1 MLFQGLAEKLQN
13 TFQKLRG
20 RGKLSEADITAA
32 LREVR
37 LALLEADVS
46 LTVTREFVNRIKER
60 ALGQEVMQSLTPAQQ
75 VIKIVHAELTALL
88 GGTQSKIAVA
98 AKPPTI
104 IMLVGLQGSGKTTTA
119 GKLALLLRK
128 QNKRP
133 LLAAADVYRPAAV
146 QQLTVLG
153 KQLDIPVFTMGT
165 DVPPP
170 AIAKGAVEHA
180 RARGEDTIII
190 DTAGRLHIDGTLME
204 ELAEIK
210 AVVGPHEILLVVDAM
225 TGQDAVR
232 MAGAFDAQLGIDG
245 LIMTK
250 LDGDMR
256 GGAALSVKSAIG
268 KPIKFAGTGEKLDA
282 LEPFHPERMAS
293 RILGMG
299 DVLTLIEKAQ
309 ATYDLEKAKEME
321 RKLRTDE
328 FTFEDFLEQLDQVR
342 SMGPL
347 DELLG
352 MVPGFA
358 KLKKTQGYAV
368 DERELKRTEGIIN
381 SMTPEERRN
390 PSLLNASRRRRIA
403 RGSGTSIQDVNRLVN
418 QFEGMRKMMKQFG
431 GMTRKE
437 KGKGFG
443 KMPFLKQ

>member
-13 TFQKLRG
+13 TFRKLRG
-20 RGKLSEADITAA
+20 HGKLSEADINAA
-32 LREVR
+32 MREVR

-46 LTVTREFVNRIKER
+46 LAVTKDFVNKIKER

-75 VIKIVHAELTALL
+75 VIKIVHAEITALL

-98 AKPPTI
+98 PKPPTV

-119 GKLALLLRK
+119 GKLALHLRK

-153 KQLDIPVFTMGT
+153 KQISIPVFAMGT

-170 AIAKGAVEHA
+170 DIAKGAVEHA
-180 RARGEDTIII
+180 RTHGEDTIII
-190 DTAGRLHIDGTLME
+190 DTAGRLHIDEGLME
-204 ELAEIK
+204 ELVEIK
-210 AVVGPHEILLVVDAM
+210 AAVGPHEILLVVDAM

-232 MAGAFDAQLGIDG
+232 MASDFDAKLGIDG

-256 GGAALSVKSAIG
+256 GGAALSVKSATG
-268 KPIKFAGTGEKLDA
+268 KPIKFAGMGEKIEA
-282 LEPFHPERMAS
+282 LEPFYPERMAS

-309 ATYDLEKAKEME
+309 ANYDLDKAKEME

-328 FTFEDFLEQLDQVR
+328 FTFEDFLAQLDQVR
-342 SMGPL
+342 SLGPL
-347 DELLG
+347 DEVLG

-358 KLKKTQGYAV
+358 KLKPVQGAAI
-368 DERELKRTEGIIN
+368 DEKELKRTEAIIC

-390 PSLLNASRRRRIA
+390 PALLNGSRRRRIA
-403 RGSGTSIQDVNRLVN
+403 KGSGTSIQDVNRLIN

-431 GMTRKE
+431 GMAR
-437 KGKGFG
+437 KGKGKNFA
-443 KMPFLKQ
+443 KLPFFK